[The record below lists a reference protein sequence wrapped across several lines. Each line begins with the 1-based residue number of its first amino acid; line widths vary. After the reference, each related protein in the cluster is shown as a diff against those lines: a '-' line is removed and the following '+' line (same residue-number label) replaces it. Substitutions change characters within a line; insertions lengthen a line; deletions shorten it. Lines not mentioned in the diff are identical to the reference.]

1 MPLRDALAAT
11 APRALTVRERVGLSA
26 AELRDRAN
34 RPLAAR
40 RQSQLQ
46 NRQLRRY
53 DALPDT
59 LECACAGELR
69 KTTAQSKAFVCDRC
83 DHRVRILADGSPQ
96 WLAADP
102 GLRGTRNRLRAGEPD
117 IRRNRLRAGEHD
129 RRVDRHVSRMRPR
142 AVQRLDAEL
151 AKRRR
156 ITQQLN
162 ALAVQPCATGLA
174 GLPPSTSPRR
184 GPDVLSPDED
194 ALLDRA
200 VAPFIAPVPA
210 LPEAPT
216 T

>member
-1 MPLRDALAAT
+1 MPLRDALTVA

-26 AELRDRAN
+26 AERRDRAT
-34 RPLAAR
+34 RPPAAR

-46 NRQLRRY
+46 NRRLRRY

-59 LECACAGELR
+59 LECACGGELR
-69 KTTAQSKAFVCDRC
+69 KSRAASRSFVCSEC
-83 DHRVRILADGSPQ
+83 QHRAWIGDAGTPHWRSVPRDTFGHRTAIRADGIPS
-96 WLAADP
+96 
-102 GLRGTRNRLRAGEPD
+102 
-117 IRRNRLRAGEHD
+117 
-129 RRVDRHVSRMRPR
+129 RVDRRTSRMTPR
-142 AVQRLDAEL
+142 AIQRLDAEL

-162 ALAVQPCATGLA
+162 ALAVQAGASSGPA
-174 GLPPSTSPRR
+174 GLPPATSPGR
-184 GPDVLSPDED
+184 GSEEMSPDEE

-210 LPEAPT
+210 LQEAPT